1 MIQRVLFGER
11 AELARIRREAFGYGM
26 RAAFPSLVATGIW
39 GIVTGVAMVRAG
51 LTEWQAVGMTL
62 LVYAGS
68 AQLAALP
75 LIAADIPIWIVLLT
89 ATVINLRFIIFS
101 AALVPY
107 FKRLPLKK
115 RLLLGYVTADFAFAV
130 SVAHWVRM
138 PGEERGTTQQ
148 LWFLVG
154 VTSCTWLVWQTS
166 SIAGIALG
174 AQVPT
179 TWGLDFLPIVSM
191 LALVVPMITSSPTLV
206 GALVSAVVAVLASGL
221 PLRLGLLAAV
231 VVGIAAAV
239 VADIALERKEAT

>member
-1 MIQRVLFGER
+1 MIQRVLFGEH
-11 AELARIRREAFGYGM
+11 AEIARIRREAFARGM

-39 GIVTGVAMVRAG
+39 GTVTGVAMVRAG
-51 LTEWQAVGMTL
+51 LTEWQAVGMSL

-75 LIAADIPIWIVLLT
+75 LIAADVPIWIVLLT

-107 FKRLPLKK
+107 FKRLPLRK
-115 RLLLGYVTADFAFAV
+115 RLLLGYITADFAFAV
-130 SVAHWVRM
+130 SMAHWVRS
-138 PGEERGTTQQ
+138 PEGERGTTDQ

-154 VTSCTWLVWQTS
+154 VTSSTWIVWQS
-166 SIAGIALG
+166 SSLAGIALG
-174 AQVPT
+174 AQVPSS
-179 TWGLDFLPIVSM
+179 WGLDFLPIVSM
-191 LALVVPMITSSPTLV
+191 LALTVPMITSRPTLV
-206 GALVSAVVAVLASGL
+206 GALVAAIVGVLAAGL

-239 VADIALERKEAT
+239 VAEIALERKAAA